1 MSDKEFHGDEKLAIA
16 AASKVAGQYLDQIGK
31 TDLATLTYDEFIEFF
46 ERFEAERQ
54 KVLISI
60 MEAPF

>member
-1 MSDKEFHGDEKLAIA
+1 MSEKDFHGEEKLAIA

-46 ERFEAERQ
+46 ERFEAARQ
-54 KVLISI
+54 KTLVEI
-60 MEAPF
+60 MEVPF

>member
-1 MSDKEFHGDEKLAIA
+1 MSEKDFHGHEKLAIA

-54 KVLISI
+54 KVLVEI
-60 MEAPF
+60 MEVPF